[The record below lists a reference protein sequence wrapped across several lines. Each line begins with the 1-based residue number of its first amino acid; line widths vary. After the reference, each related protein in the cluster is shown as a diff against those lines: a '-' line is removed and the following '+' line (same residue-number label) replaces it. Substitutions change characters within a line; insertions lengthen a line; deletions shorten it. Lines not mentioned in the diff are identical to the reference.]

1 MLIADALHRSV
12 RGETARG
19 WTGPCRP
26 WVDSSA
32 SSWCRQLTHDP
43 CSDLTRR
50 GLLAG
55 VGATAMLLSAVGCAA
70 SEPGAA
76 GQEGA
81 ETRSVEADNGSIEVP
96 LDPSRVVVTDNYL
109 INSLYDLGLRP
120 IAVPSDVLG
129 SGVLPNEVVDWVGHV
144 AEIGQAGQPEIEA
157 VAELEPDLIIDQ
169 FYPDTVEDL
178 GAIAPVAFIDWRS
191 AERTWK
197 EQVALVAEAVNR
209 TEELD
214 QQIAGYESRLVE
226 LREVHATALE
236 STTWAIAAGG
246 QGGDWI
252 LGATVMTVLQDLGA
266 TCLAGMTSGYES
278 VSREELDRLD
288 EADVII
294 YPELFS
300 GQPPAPTAD
309 LHETDLWKSLPAVQ
323 AGHVYPSRYTGT
335 SCYSWAQGALGEI
348 EGMLERL

>member
-1 MLIADALHRSV
+1 MLTADVFHRTTLDRTT
-12 RGETARG
+12 RGR
-19 WTGPCRP
+19 TGPCRP
-26 WVDSSA
+26 WVNSA
-32 SSWCRQLTHDP
+32 APAWCRRQGHDP
-43 CSDLTRR
+43 FGGLTRR
-50 GLLAG
+50 GLLTG
-55 VGATAMLLSAVGCAA
+55 IGAAMVLSAAGCAG
-70 SEPGAA
+70 SEAR
-76 GQEGA
+76 EGGREQV
-81 ETRSVEADNGSIEVP
+81 ETRSVEVDNGPVDVP

-129 SGVLPNEVVDWVGHV
+129 AGVLSDEVVDWVGDAV
-144 AEIGQAGQPEIEA
+144 EIGPAGQPEIEA

-178 GAIAPVAFIDWRS
+178 GAIAPVVFIDWRS

-197 EQVALVAEAVNR
+197 EQVALVAETVNR
-209 TEELD
+209 KEELD

-226 LREVHATALE
+226 LSEAHAAVLE

-252 LGATVMTVLQDLGA
+252 LGATVMAVLQDLGA
-266 TCLAGMTSGYES
+266 NCLDGMTPGYES
-278 VSREELDRLD
+278 VSREDLDRLD

-309 LHETDLWKSLPAVQ
+309 LHETGLWKSLPAVQ
-323 AGHVYPSRYTGT
+323 AGHAYPSRYTGT
-335 SCYSWAQGALGEI
+335 ACYSWAQGALDEI
-348 EGMLERL
+348 EDMLGRL